1 MAHCSDSIQ
10 AAGWHFGGEYT
21 HICLDK
27 QLPCLYPFPQRSQR
41 SSAKARFPSP
51 LTKCD
56 PSLARRCG
64 DGRSADV
71 GMIGR
76 GFASDRGF
84 LAGAV
89 HAPRKIVAEAGG
101 SSDRSGFQAPPGAA
115 STVRRHRHT
124 YRFPIGVLHGCGDR
138 GSGICSSSGGDTLP
152 TSNTVVMIDRPK
164 GYGVGMVTR
173 SGLR

>member
-1 MAHCSDSIQ
+1 MAFWGGFRQGALSFAFDQVRSFAGATVSTLGVDGFVIRTTLL
-10 AAGWHFGGEYT
+10 AA
-21 HICLDK
+21 
-27 QLPCLYPFPQRSQR
+27 S
-41 SSAKARFPSP
+41 
-51 LTKCD
+51 
-56 PSLARRCG
+56 CG